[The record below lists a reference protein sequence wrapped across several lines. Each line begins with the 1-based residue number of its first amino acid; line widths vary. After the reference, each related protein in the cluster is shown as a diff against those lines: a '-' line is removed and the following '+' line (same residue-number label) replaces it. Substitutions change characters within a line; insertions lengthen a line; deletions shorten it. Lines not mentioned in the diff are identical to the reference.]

1 MSTKKVMGVL
11 VLSTA
16 LAGCSSQGLMRTD
29 WPICGLIGGAT
40 GAGLGAIESSTMA
53 GAVGAAVG
61 VTAAAYCW
69 VHGDKDSD
77 GDGVLDSRDEC
88 PDTPMGTPVDE
99 VGCPIMAE
107 PEPAPMPADETI
119 VLSDVDEVLFAF
131 DSAELTEGA
140 KARLAEVALRLKQF
154 PNAVITVG
162 GHTDSVGAD
171 SYNQGLS
178 ERRAQS
184 AHDYLVSQGV
194 NDDQLNPMGYGE
206 SRPMADNATREGRAQ
221 NRRVELFV
229 DN

>member
-1 MSTKKVMGVL
+1 MSTMKIAGVL
-11 VLSTA
+11 ALSVT

-77 GDGVLDSRDEC
+77 GDGVLDSRDQC
-88 PDTPMGTPVDE
+88 PDTPLGTQVDE
-99 VGCPIMAE
+99 VGCPVVVEEVVEMVV
-107 PEPAPMPADETI
+107 ADETI
-119 VLSDVDEVLFAF
+119 VLSDVDELLFAF
-131 DSAELTEGA
+131 DSAVLTEGA
-140 KARLAEVALRLKQF
+140 KMRLNEVALRLKQF

-178 ERRAQS
+178 ERRAQA

-194 NDDQLNPMGYGE
+194 NDEQISPVGYGE
-206 SRPMADNATREGRAQ
+206 TRPIADNATREGRAL